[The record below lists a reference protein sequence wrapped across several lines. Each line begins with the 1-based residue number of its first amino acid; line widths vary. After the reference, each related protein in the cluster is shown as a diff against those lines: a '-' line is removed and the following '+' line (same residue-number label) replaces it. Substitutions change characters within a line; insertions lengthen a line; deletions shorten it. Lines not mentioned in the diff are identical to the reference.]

1 MVSSSVTGFSTTHNQ
16 LRTKQNESSLDILL
30 GKKRKDLTE
39 VFFLNILFIIH
50 LLFFLFCFSR
60 YISVEGSK
68 AIVSM
73 FTLLAELKNNTE
85 DFKLWQF
92 CLNQSASHVHN

>member
-1 MVSSSVTGFSTTHNQ
+1 MVSSSVTGFSTTHSQ

-30 GKKRKDLTE
+30 GNKRKDRTE
-39 VFFLNILFIIH
+39 VFFYLFIIH
-50 LLFFLFCFSR
+50 FLFFLFSR

-92 CLNQSASHVHN
+92 CSNQSASHVHN